1 MSETWETASPF
12 GTDSGGQPGGV
23 RWPWQRWLSRRE
35 DEVHEAGY
43 RPWDGEDAIEDPDGV
58 PPFTP
63 RHIDKDSERRW
74 VKAQIGELP
83 QNAVDETHGHLL
95 DGQID
100 DRADQ
105 WVMQVRREFENYT
118 GWLRRLRGQADADV
132 LHEEHVQKEHDQ
144 RVAETLAARTS
155 AASQL
160 NGEDDEGKYYQPGHS
175 DPAAL
180 SGKSSANWIYLGV
193 LAFAGGADLIAF
205 YQVLELLFS
214 RLAGWAILL
223 FTLGFT
229 ALALMLANYLGML
242 LRDRVA
248 GTRTQHPV
256 HLILVAV
263 GWVGLGLA
271 AFWVRLDINSLTSS
285 SVATGTIAVPG
296 ASGNNAQGTLPGATL
311 FAIFYFASG
320 AVAMTGSY
328 LNHNPLRRAFI
339 KAVKGHNE
347 ALRQQADGAGNL
359 AAAKAERDAIGHQEE
374 AATKVRDLTTEELK
388 KLAAELKKL
397 ARFELIKKLG
407 SASRT
412 DGLLHE
418 FPGGEP
424 EPGSLA

>member
-1 MSETWETASPF
+1 MSETWEAASPV
-12 GTDSGGQPGGV
+12 GTGRGGQPGGV
-23 RWPWQRWLSRRE
+23 RWPWQRWLSRRA
-35 DEVHEAGY
+35 DDVPEAGY
-43 RPWDGEDAIEDPDGV
+43 RPWDGEEAIEDPDGV

-63 RHIDKDSERRW
+63 RDIDKDKERHW
-74 VKAQIGELP
+74 VKAQIAELP

-100 DRADQ
+100 DKADQ

-144 RVAETLAARTS
+144 RVAETLAARNS

-180 SGKSSANWIYLGV
+180 SGKSSASWLYLGA
-193 LAFAGGADLIAF
+193 LAFAGVADLIAF
-205 YQVLELLFS
+205 YQVLELLFTK
-214 RLAGWAILL
+214 LGWWAILL
-223 FTLGFT
+223 FTVGFT
-229 ALALMLANYLGML
+229 VLALMLANYLGIL

-248 GTRTQHPV
+248 GSRTQHPA
-256 HLILVAV
+256 HLILVAA
-263 GWVGLGLA
+263 GWIGMGLA

-285 SVATGTIAVPG
+285 SAGTGTIGVAG
-296 ASGNNAQGTLPGATL
+296 ASGSAQGTVPGATL

-339 KAVKGHNE
+339 KAVQAHDQ
-347 ALRQQADGAGNL
+347 ALRQQADGAGDL
-359 AAAKAERDAIGHQEE
+359 AAAKAERDSIGHQEE
-374 AATKVRDLTTEELK
+374 AATKVRDLTIEELQ

-397 ARFELIKKLG
+397 VRFELIKKLG

-412 DGLLHE
+412 DGLLH
-418 FPGGEP
+418 GLAGREP
-424 EPGSLA
+424 ESGSPA

>member
-1 MSETWETASPF
+1 MSETWEPGSSF
-12 GTDSGGQPGGV
+12 GTDSGGQPGRL

-35 DEVHEAGY
+35 DDVPEARY
-43 RPWDGEDAIEDPDGV
+43 RPWDGEEAIEDPDGV

-63 RHIDKDSERRW
+63 RHIDKDRERSW

-83 QNAVDETHGHLL
+83 PHAVDETHGHLL

-100 DRADQ
+100 DKADQ
-105 WVMQVRREFENYT
+105 WVTQVRREFENYT
-118 GWLRRLRGQADADV
+118 AWLRRLRGQADADV

-144 RVAETLAARTS
+144 RVAETLTARTS

-180 SGKSSANWIYLGV
+180 SGKSTASWIYLGA
-193 LAFAGGADLIAF
+193 LAFAGVADLIAF

-214 RLAGWAILL
+214 RLRGWAIFL

-229 ALALMLANYLGML
+229 ILALMLANYLGIL

-248 GTRTQHPV
+248 GTRAQHPV
-256 HLILVAV
+256 HLILVAA

-285 SVATGTIAVPG
+285 SAATGTIAVPG
-296 ASGNNAQGTLPGATL
+296 ASGSAQGTLPGATL

-328 LNHNPLRRAFI
+328 FNHNPLRRAFI
-339 KAVKGHNE
+339 KAAKAHDK
-347 ALRQQADGAGNL
+347 ALRLQADGAGNL
-359 AAAKAERDAIGHQEE
+359 AAAKAERDAIAHQEE
-374 AATKVRDLTTEELK
+374 AATKVRDLTIEELQ

-412 DGLLHE
+412 DGLLHGL
-418 FPGGEP
+418 PGGESV
-424 EPGSLA
+424 PGSPA

>member
-1 MSETWETASPF
+1 MSETWEHGSSF
-12 GTDSGGQPGGV
+12 GTDSNGQPGGL
-23 RWPWQRWLSRRE
+23 RWPWRRWPSRRE
-35 DEVHEAGY
+35 DDVPEAGY
-43 RPWDGEDAIEDPDGV
+43 RPWDGEAAVEDSDGV

-63 RHIDKDSERRW
+63 RQIDKDSERRW
-74 VKAQIGELP
+74 VKVQIGELP
-83 QNAVDETHGHLL
+83 RHAVDQTHGHLL

-100 DRADQ
+100 DKADQ
-105 WVMQVRREFENYT
+105 WAAQVRREFENYA

-132 LHEEHVQKEHDQ
+132 LHKEHMQKEYDQ

-160 NGEDDEGKYYQPGHS
+160 TGEDDEGKYYQPGHS

-180 SGKSSANWIYLGV
+180 SGKSSASWIYLGA
-193 LAFAGGADLIAF
+193 LAFAGIADLIAF

-214 RLAGWAILL
+214 RLDGRAIFV

-229 ALALMLANYLGML
+229 ILALMLANYLGIL

-248 GTRTQHPV
+248 GTRMQHPV

-263 GWVGLGLA
+263 GWAGLGLA

-285 SVATGTIAVPG
+285 SAAPGAIAVPG
-296 ASGNNAQGTLPGATL
+296 ASGNAQGTLPGATL
-311 FAIFYFASG
+311 FAIFYLASG

-328 LNHNPLRRAFI
+328 FNHNPLRRAFI
-339 KAVKGHNE
+339 KAVEAHDK
-347 ALRQQADGAGNL
+347 ALRAQADAAGNL

-374 AATKVRDLTTEELK
+374 AATKVRDLTIEELQ
-388 KLAAELKKL
+388 KLAAELQKL
-397 ARFELIKKLG
+397 ARIELIKKLG

-412 DGLLHE
+412 DGLLHGL
-418 FPGGEP
+418 PGRKP
-424 EPGSLA
+424 TPGSPA

>member
-1 MSETWETASPF
+1 MSETWESGGSF
-12 GTDSGGQPGGV
+12 GTDSGGQPGGL
-23 RWPWQRWLSRRE
+23 RWPWRRWFSRRE
-35 DEVHEAGY
+35 DDVPESGY
-43 RPWDGEDAIEDPDGV
+43 RPWDGEEAIEDPDSV

-63 RHIDKDSERRW
+63 RHIDKDAERRW
-74 VKAQIGELP
+74 VKDQIGELP
-83 QNAVDETHGHLL
+83 EHAVDETHGHLL

-100 DRADQ
+100 DKADQ
-105 WVMQVRREFENYT
+105 WATQVKQEFEHYIS
-118 GWLRRLRGQADADV
+118 WLRGLRGQADADV
-132 LHEEHVQKEHDQ
+132 LHKEHVKKEHDQ
-144 RVAETLAARTS
+144 RVTETLAARIS

-180 SGKSSANWIYLGV
+180 SGKSTASWLYLGA
-193 LAFAGGADLIAF
+193 LAIAMVADLIAF

-214 RLAGWAILL
+214 KLGGWAIFL

-229 ALALMLANYLGML
+229 ILALTLANYLGIL

-248 GTRTQHPV
+248 GTRAQHPV
-256 HLILVAV
+256 HLILVAA

-285 SVATGTIAVPG
+285 SAASGTIAVSG
-296 ASGNNAQGTLPGATL
+296 ASGSAQGTLPGATL

-328 LNHNPLRRAFI
+328 FNHNPLRRAFI
-339 KAVKGHNE
+339 KAVKAHDE

-359 AAAKAERDAIGHQEE
+359 AAAQAERDAIGHREE
-374 AATKVRDLTTEELK
+374 AATKVRDLAVEELQ

-397 ARFELIKKLG
+397 ARFELVKKLG

-412 DGLLHE
+412 DGLLHGL
-418 FPGGEP
+418 PGGGP
-424 EPGSLA
+424 VPGSGA

>member
-1 MSETWETASPF
+1 MSEAWEPGSSF
-12 GTDSGGQPGGV
+12 GTDSGGQPGGL
-23 RWPWQRWLSRRE
+23 RWPWQRWPSRRE
-35 DEVHEAGY
+35 GNIPEAGY

-63 RHIDKDSERRW
+63 RYIDKDGERRW

-83 QNAVDETHGHLL
+83 QHAVDETHGHLL

-100 DRADQ
+100 DKADQ
-105 WVMQVRREFENYT
+105 WVTQVRREFENYT
-118 GWLRRLRGQADADV
+118 SWLRRLRGQADADV
-132 LHEEHVQKEHDQ
+132 LHKEHVQKEHDQ

-180 SGKSSANWIYLGV
+180 SGKSSASWIYLGA
-193 LAFAGGADLIAF
+193 LAFAGVADLIAF

-214 RLAGWAILL
+214 KRGGWAIFL

-229 ALALMLANYLGML
+229 ILALMLANYLGIL

-248 GTRTQHPV
+248 GTRAQHPV
-256 HLILVAV
+256 HLILVAA

-285 SVATGTIAVPG
+285 SAATGTIAVPG
-296 ASGNNAQGTLPGATL
+296 ASGSAQGTLPGATL

-328 LNHNPLRRAFI
+328 FNHNPLRRAFI
-339 KAVKGHNE
+339 KAVKAHDE

-374 AATKVRDLTTEELK
+374 AATKVRDLTIEELQ

-407 SASRT
+407 NASRT
-412 DGLLHE
+412 DGLLHGL
-418 FPGGEP
+418 PGGEP
-424 EPGSLA
+424 TPGSPA

>member
-1 MSETWETASPF
+1 MSETWEPGSSF
-12 GTDSGGQPGGV
+12 GTDSGAQPGRL
-23 RWPWQRWLSRRE
+23 RWPWQRWSSRRE
-35 DEVHEAGY
+35 HDVPEGGY
-43 RPWDGEDAIEDPDGV
+43 RPWDGEEAIEDPDSV

-63 RHIDKDSERRW
+63 RQIDKDGERRW

-83 QNAVDETHGHLL
+83 QHAVDETHGHLL

-100 DRADQ
+100 DKADQ
-105 WVMQVRREFENYT
+105 WITQVRREFENYT
-118 GWLRRLRGQADADV
+118 SWLRRLRGQADADV
-132 LHEEHVQKEHDQ
+132 QHKEHEQKEHDQ

-180 SGKSSANWIYLGV
+180 SGKSTASWIYLGA
-193 LAFAGGADLIAF
+193 LAFAGVADLIAF

-214 RLAGWAILL
+214 KLGGWAIFL

-229 ALALMLANYLGML
+229 ILALMLANYLGIL

-248 GTRTQHPV
+248 GTRAQHPV
-256 HLILVAV
+256 HLTLVAV
-263 GWVGLGLA
+263 GWAGLGLA
-271 AFWVRLDINSLTSS
+271 AFWVRLDINGLTSS
-285 SVATGTIAVPG
+285 SAATGTIPVSG
-296 ASGNNAQGTLPGATL
+296 ASGSAQGTLPGATL
-311 FAIFYFASG
+311 FAIFYLASG

-328 LNHNPLRRAFI
+328 FNHNPLRRAFI
-339 KAVKGHNE
+339 KAVKAHDQ
-347 ALRQQADGAGNL
+347 ALRQQADGAGNV
-359 AAAKAERDAIGHQEE
+359 AAAKAECDAIGYQEE
-374 AATKVRDLTTEELK
+374 AGTKVRDLAIEELQ

-412 DGLLHE
+412 DGLLYGL
-418 FPGGEP
+418 PGGDP
-424 EPGSLA
+424 TPGSPP

>member
-1 MSETWETASPF
+1 MSETWETASPV
-12 GTDSGGQPGGV
+12 GTGRGGQAGGL

-35 DEVHEAGY
+35 DDVPQAGY
-43 RPWDGEDAIEDPDGV
+43 RPWDGEEAIEDPDGV

-63 RHIDKDSERRW
+63 RDIDKDKERRW

-100 DRADQ
+100 DKADQ
-105 WVMQVRREFENYT
+105 WVMQVRRDFENYT

-132 LHEEHVQKEHDQ
+132 LHKEHVQQEHDQ

-180 SGKSSANWIYLGV
+180 SGKSTASWIYLGA
-193 LAFAGGADLIAF
+193 LAFAGVADLIAF
-205 YQVLELLFS
+205 YQVLELLFNK
-214 RLAGWAILL
+214 LGWWAILL

-229 ALALMLANYLGML
+229 VLALMLANYLGVL

-248 GTRTQHPV
+248 GTRTQHPA
-256 HLILVAV
+256 HLILVAA
-263 GWVGLGLA
+263 GWVGMGLA
-271 AFWVRLDINSLTSS
+271 AFWVRLDINSLTASS
-285 SVATGTIAVPG
+285 AATGTIAVSG
-296 ASGNNAQGTLPGATL
+296 ASGSAQGTVPGATL

-328 LNHNPLRRAFI
+328 FNHNPLRRAFI
-339 KAVKGHNE
+339 KAVEAHDK

-359 AAAKAERDAIGHQEE
+359 AAAKAERDSIDHQGE
-374 AATKVRDLTTEELK
+374 AATKVRDLTIEELQ

-397 ARFELIKKLG
+397 VRFELIKKLG
-407 SASRT
+407 SVSRT
-412 DGLLHE
+412 DGLLHGLR
-418 FPGGEP
+418 GGEP
-424 EPGSLA
+424 EPGSPA